1 MPIDKTTQRIVH
13 AMRHVLRP
21 TTFVCRAAAGVMA
34 AAIALFL
41 LAACSRSSAPHCTPG
56 DKARLA
62 AIDDSI
68 ARRALSARELVE
80 QGMRAT
86 TDSLRYYEY
95 SVRMGKYFLL
105 SATPD
110 SMHPFIDRAIDFA
123 LRQKSDP
130 HVRALLSTAYACRAT
145 RLHYF
150 HQSPDSAIAYYRRAY
165 GLLMSSDNQENAPR
179 LCGNLAD
186 AYFFHDDLPEAAA
199 WYRRALFLVD
209 SLALP
214 KSENVTLYLGLAR
227 IYMNLNDFATSRR
240 YYEQTALHYG
250 SMPPSMQAYFLND
263 YGSYFYYSHDYRSA
277 LTKFRQLEQMLVER
291 HMDSNFDMYLCRL
304 NLADVYLNLG
314 MTAEAKRCLALVE
327 PYFVKMDD
335 ATAVYYLNTIK
346 VGLALRDGDM
356 AAVKRLLA
364 SERADFVPMY
374 NMRHI
379 RNGYLRDYYVR
390 TGDYRRAYDV
400 MEEDNRQTDS
410 LLHNR
415 SNMRAAEIMD
425 RFAQD
430 TLRLHHSLAMEQKN
444 ADIYRSD
451 LVAVGLALAVVTLGL
466 LLALWVAYSRKQML
480 RNRISVM
487 QLKLTSARNRI
498 NPHFVFNVLNNSI
511 AGGRVAHETGELLE
525 LTRLIR
531 TNLDMSCRMT
541 VSLADEL
548 EFVRRYIDVER
559 PLLEPGFTFA
569 ADVSDAV
576 DPTAVQVPSMFL
588 QILVENAIVHG
599 LKGRDGDKRLHIG
612 VERDGN
618 ATAISVE
625 DNGPGF
631 DARFMSQRKGTG
643 LGIITQTV
651 AVINE
656 YGSRKMRFAIR
667 NIAAPDGTIAGC
679 VSTLLIPDGM
689 RMPGE

>member
-1 MPIDKTTQRIVH
+1 
-13 AMRHVLRP
+13 
-21 TTFVCRAAAGVMA
+21 
-34 AAIALFL
+34 
-41 LAACSRSSAPHCTPG
+41 
-56 DKARLA
+56 
-62 AIDDSI
+62 
-68 ARRALSARELVE
+68 
-80 QGMRAT
+80 
-86 TDSLRYYEY
+86 
-95 SVRMGKYFLL
+95 
-105 SATPD
+105 
-110 SMHPFIDRAIDFA
+110 
-123 LRQKSDP
+123 
-130 HVRALLSTAYACRAT
+130 
-145 RLHYF
+145 
-150 HQSPDSAIAYYRRAY
+150 
-165 GLLMSSDNQENAPR
+165 
-179 LCGNLAD
+179 
-186 AYFFHDDLPEAAA
+186 
-199 WYRRALFLVD
+199 
-209 SLALP
+209 
-214 KSENVTLYLGLAR
+214 
-227 IYMNLNDFATSRR
+227 
-240 YYEQTALHYG
+240 
-250 SMPPSMQAYFLND
+250 
-263 YGSYFYYSHDYRSA
+263 
-277 LTKFRQLEQMLVER
+277 
-291 HMDSNFDMYLCRL
+291 MY
-304 NLADVYLNLG
+304 
-314 MTAEAKRCLALVE
+314 
-327 PYFVKMDD
+327 
-335 ATAVYYLNTIK
+335 
-346 VGLALRDGDM
+346 
-356 AAVKRLLA
+356 
-364 SERADFVPMY
+364 
-374 NMRHI
+374 
-379 RNGYLRDYYVR
+379 
-390 TGDYRRAYDV
+390 
-400 MEEDNRQTDS
+400 RQTDS

-451 LVAVGLALAVVTLGL
+451 LVVAGLALAVVTLGL

-631 DARFMSQRKGTG
+631 DARAMSQRKGTG

-667 NIAAPDGTIAGC
+667 NITAPDGTIAGC